1 MSKLQKL
8 RRSLWGQMS
17 DVWAKNCSTPPSC
30 SFSDPTQPLAARF
43 LLLDT
48 VLYCTVPWT
57 LCLLFSGIYHVA
69 KCPSLIFS
77 QVACNGGRVLL
88 QKPAKSYFLQRACQH
103 SNLRMRKS
111 FKGDGDI
118 DYDEFL
124 DFLKKGLA
132 EADFKSIKHLSFPKA
147 FEANHLV

>member
-1 MSKLQKL
+1 
-8 RRSLWGQMS
+8 
-17 DVWAKNCSTPPSC
+17 
-30 SFSDPTQPLAARF
+30 
-43 LLLDT
+43 
-48 VLYCTVPWT
+48 
-57 LCLLFSGIYHVA
+57 
-69 KCPSLIFS
+69 
-77 QVACNGGRVLL
+77 
-88 QKPAKSYFLQRACQH
+88 
-103 SNLRMRKS
+103 MRKS